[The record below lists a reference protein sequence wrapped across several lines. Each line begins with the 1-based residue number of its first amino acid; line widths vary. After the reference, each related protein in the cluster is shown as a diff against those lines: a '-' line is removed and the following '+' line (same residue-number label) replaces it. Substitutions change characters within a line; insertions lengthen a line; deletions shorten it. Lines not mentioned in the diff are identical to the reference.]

1 MKFLSGSIKKLKNAN
16 RTLLMSS
23 IDIFFDLKAL
33 AAISEIY
40 FFNFFT
46 RLHGK
51 SGRSSEASILLVPV
65 RLSVTLVCGI

>member
-1 MKFLSGSIKKLKNAN
+1 
-16 RTLLMSS
+16 MSS

-46 RLHGK
+46 RLNGK

-65 RLSVTLVCGI
+65 RFSVTLVCGI

>member
-1 MKFLSGSIKKLKNAN
+1 
-16 RTLLMSS
+16 MSS

-65 RLSVTLVCGI
+65 RFSVTLVCGI